1 MTSQLRGIRAR
12 LLVSYLAVCA
22 VGTVV
27 LFLTVRT
34 AAPSFF
40 QHHIGSMAGMQSP
53 GGMMTQEA
61 AGLDSALAR
70 SLNEGFL
77 IATAVALPLG
87 VIASFLVAQ
96 QIAAP
101 VKRLADASRRIAQ
114 GDYSERVPA
123 GGPTEIDELATSFNA
138 MAAALERVEQRRME
152 LIGDV
157 AHELRTPV
165 TVLHGYVEGLAD
177 GVFPASAETWTR
189 LGEETARLIRL
200 VEELQELSRA
210 EAGQFTLT
218 LARVDPSEAVRAA
231 AARLETAFAKEGL
244 DLQVEAPQGLPSVD
258 ADLDRLVQILS
269 NLLTNALKYT
279 TAPGTVTVAASRQ
292 GDGIAFLVRDS
303 GIGIAADQLPHVF
316 ERFYRVDRSRARSS
330 GGSGVGLTIAKAI
343 AEAMSG
349 TLSAQSDGAGQGST
363 FTLWLPLTR

>member
-1 MTSQLRGIRAR
+1 
-12 LLVSYLAVCA
+12 
-22 VGTVV
+22 
-27 LFLTVRT
+27 
-34 AAPSFF
+34 
-40 QHHIGSMAGMQSP
+40 MQGP

-61 AGLDSALAR
+61 AGLDSALTR
-70 SLNEGFL
+70 SLSEGFL

-87 VIASFLVAQ
+87 LIASFLVAQ

-101 VKRLADASRRIAQ
+101 VKRLADASRRIAA
-114 GDYSERVPA
+114 GEYAERVPA
-123 GGPTEIDELATSFNA
+123 GGPTEIDELASSFNA
-138 MAAALERVEQRRME
+138 MAEALERVEQRRME

-165 TVLHGYVEGLAD
+165 TVIHGYIEGLAD

-231 AARLETAFAKEGL
+231 AARLEPAFATERL
-244 DLQVEAPQGLPSVD
+244 ALQVEAPVGLPSVD

-279 TAPGTVTVAASRQ
+279 PAPGTVRIAASRE
-292 GDGIAFLVRDS
+292 GNGVAFSVRDS
-303 GIGIAADQLPHVF
+303 GIGIATEQLPHVF
-316 ERFYRVDRSRARSS
+316 ERVYRVDRSRARSS

-349 TLSAQSDGAGQGST
+349 TLAAESAGPGQGST
-363 FTLWLPLTR
+363 FTLWLPLSK